1 MEAYNRVHYGE
12 NYAHLFGDD
21 FTDNQK
27 EKLINAFCFFDHA
40 NEEKVNKIMI
50 KINNHHEEHVA
61 LKNDIKKDLLIELA
75 TKADI
80 MQLKGDI
87 NSLEKEL
94 KGNMNSLEKELK
106 GNMNSLEKEL
116 KGMIISLEKE
126 LKGENKSIRVWM
138 KVLVGT
144 VLVGM
149 SFFSPMAVEL
159 IRLLK

>member
-106 GNMNSLEKEL
+106 G
-116 KGMIISLEKE
+116 MIISLEKE